1 MIKYVFLVKGA
12 HRQIGV
18 EEVFMIETNRL
29 KIYAASRDVMEEFIK
44 LQTVEELKTAY
55 TEVLEGCLKYPEQWE
70 WYAIWMIDLKDGT
83 HIGELSFK
91 GIDLNGVVEIG
102 YGVSTEYEGKGYATE
117 AVSAIV
123 HWAIQQPEVTRVEA
137 ETEFENGASQ
147 RVLEKSGFIATGIIG
162 TEGPR
167 FVWSH

>member
-1 MIKYVFLVKGA
+1 
-12 HRQIGV
+12 
-18 EEVFMIETNRL
+18 
-29 KIYAASRDVMEEFIK
+29 
-44 LQTVEELKTAY
+44 
-55 TEVLEGCLKYPEQWE
+55 
-70 WYAIWMIDLKDGT
+70 MIDLKDGT

-102 YGVSTEYEGKGYATE
+102 YGVSTEYKGKGYATE

-147 RVLEKSGFIATGIIG
+147 RVLERSGFMATGIIG
-162 TEGPR
+162 TQGPR